1 LQQNIFDSSF
11 CTRDANGNKKKLLQ
25 QRRTSIAGAIFTMR
39 KLHPTNVK
47 SIEHSVATVY
57 GKASSAMLRLHR
69 LTEWEDKN
77 NSSDINC
84 TAVCHW
90 ISPAM
95 LPGFKAQHATFKII
109 LYIVL
114 KLLFELP
121 TLALANIH
129 CQQEDTG
136 ISLQS

>member
-1 LQQNIFDSSF
+1 
-11 CTRDANGNKKKLLQ
+11 
-25 QRRTSIAGAIFTMR
+25 
-39 KLHPTNVK
+39 
-47 SIEHSVATVY
+47 
-57 GKASSAMLRLHR
+57 MLRLYR